1 MIGEELKAWAMS
13 LKPGDKAI
21 VKYWRGVDIAIVQKV
36 TPSGRVNT
44 NKGVFALSKWGD
56 WYEGYGK
63 TSGYLYPA
71 TPELIAEAERQ
82 EREREEE
89 YRRNAVLRKAID
101 TAYKLRYGE
110 IRMTYDLAV
119 DLIALVEKHAGKE
132 AVQ

>member
-1 MIGEELKAWAMS
+1 MTGEEWKTWAMS

-21 VKYWRGVDIAIVQKV
+21 VKYWRSVDIAIVQKV

-44 NKGVFALSKWGD
+44 NKGVFALNKWGD

-89 YRRNAVLRKAID
+89 HRRNAVLRKAID

-110 IRMTYDLAV
+110 IHMTYDLAV
-119 DLIALVEKHAGKE
+119 ELIALVEKHTGH
-132 AVQ
+132 